1 MSAAPSLLT
10 RCYPQSVADLNFSQP
25 ERRNVAVP
33 LLLALL
39 VLGLAGFFLFRLTP
53 RSTADVFI
61 TRVDVF
67 PAHTVFKSESNVVGE
82 DPSQDDLYALVTVR
96 LTDRL
101 HLPLFLK
108 DITATLIP
116 SDGTLPP
123 ATSAVE
129 HSQLDNLYTS
139 FPALRKLAAAQA
151 APLLLRESR
160 IDPNQTVEG
169 YVIVH
174 FPVTAETWNTR
185 NNAVLTLD
193 LYHQQS
199 LSVTIPKPPAP
210 SAAPAE
216 K

>member
-1 MSAAPSLLT
+1 M
-10 RCYPQSVADLNFSQP
+10 ADLTFSQP
-25 ERRNVAVP
+25 ERRSLAVP
-33 LLLALL
+33 IVLALVVLAL
-39 VLGLAGFFLFRLTP
+39 VGFFVLRLTP
-53 RSTADVFI
+53 HTTADVAI
-61 TRVDVF
+61 TRVDIF
-67 PAHTVFKSESNVVGE
+67 PAHTVFKSESNVVGV
-82 DPSQDDLYALVTVR
+82 DPSQDDLYALVTIR

-101 HLPLFLK
+101 RLPLFLK

-116 SDGTLPP
+116 SDGSLPP

-129 HSQLDNLYTS
+129 HAQLENLYTS
-139 FPALRKLAAAQA
+139 FPAVRKLAAAQT
-151 APLLLRESR
+151 APLLLRETR

-185 NNAVLTLD
+185 DNAVLTLD

-199 LSVTIPKPPAP
+199 LSVTIPKPPSP
-210 SAAPAE
+210 SPASPT

>member
-1 MSAAPSLLT
+1 M
-10 RCYPQSVADLNFSQP
+10 ADLNFSQP
-25 ERRNVAVP
+25 ERRSFLVP
-33 LLLALL
+33 VLLALA
-39 VLGLAGFFLFRLTP
+39 VLGLAGFFLVRLTP
-53 RSTADVFI
+53 RTTADASV

-67 PAHTVFKSESNVVGE
+67 PAHTVFKSESNVVGA

-96 LTDRL
+96 VTDRL
-101 HLPLFLK
+101 RLPLFLK

-116 SDGTLPP
+116 SDGSLPP

-129 HSQLDNLYTS
+129 HAQLGNLYTS
-139 FPALRKLAAAQA
+139 FPALAKLAAAQS

-169 YVIVH
+169 YVIIH

-199 LSVTIPKPPAP
+199 ISLTIPKSPDPAATGTPPGTTP
-210 SAAPAE
+210 HAAR
-216 K
+216 